1 MADASS
7 IRNGIIL
14 AIEASNPSSG
24 GGGVC
29 VGRFEDGVAR
39 VLAEEALDAEA
50 RSSDGV
56 MHAVQIVCA
65 RAGVGPRTE
74 TAIDAVAVSVGPG
87 GFTALRIATT
97 TAKTLGF
104 ALGCPVIA
112 VPTASVAAVGV
123 GPGLRPAVIALA
135 AKNDAAHLTLLHPD
149 GRCEALGVRTAE
161 ALSPGLAA
169 TIVADTF
176 LPAPFAERAA
186 GLGMARVAI
195 VLTAEA
201 CLEASLAIE
210 PIGPDDLGPIYARE
224 PDAVTQWR
232 ARHGGSR
239 A

>member
-1 MADASS
+1 MADAAH

-29 VGRFEDGVAR
+29 VGRVEHGIVR
-39 VLAEEALDAEA
+39 VLAEEALETGD
-50 RSSDGV
+50 RSTDGV
-56 MHAVQIVCA
+56 MHNVQRVCA
-65 RAGVGPRTE
+65 GAGVGPGTE
-74 TAIDAVAVSVGPG
+74 TRIAAVAVSVGPG

-112 VPTASVAAVGV
+112 VPTASVAALAV
-123 GPGLRPAVIALA
+123 GPGQRPAVIALA

-149 GRCEALGVRTAE
+149 GRCEALGVRTAG
-161 ALSPGLAA
+161 ALTPGLAA
-169 TIVADTF
+169 TVVADTY
-176 LPAPFAERAA
+176 LPKAFAERAA

-195 VLTAEA
+195 VLTARA

-210 PIGPDDLGPIYARE
+210 PVGPDALGPIYARE